1 MNPKWIYA
9 IFGIVLLSG
18 MAFAISGAAVGTEVE
33 RGKWSGNTSGNVTT
47 EGGNV
52 SGVNVSAGVST
63 EKWASFYGDVVGS
76 IVLADSSAA
85 QVYSWTWATTDGG
98 EVCVARDSA
107 FDFSSLQL
115 TTGGDVDTAYAY
127 TTTDA
132 DSGTST
138 LTESC
143 SATLDDVGSAVTSNG
158 VTLDSGFQTC
168 AFDDGTSTPTTNELA
183 FCVDINGTGVNYNGE
198 AADYEIMVPTGNGPS
213 DTALYYFFVELN

>member
-18 MAFAISGAAVGTEVE
+18 MAFAISGATVGTEVE
-33 RGKWSGNTSGNVTT
+33 RGKWAGNTSGSVTT

-76 IVLADSSAA
+76 IVLADTSAN

-98 EVCVARDSA
+98 EVCVTTDSA
-107 FDFSSLQL
+107 FDWASTQAAA
-115 TTGGDVDTAYAY
+115 GADIDTAFGFTAA
-127 TTTDA
+127 DA

-138 LTESC
+138 TT
-143 SATLDDVGSAVTSNG
+143 SACTVDLDDVAAAVTTVG
-158 VTLDSGFQTC
+158 VVLDSTFQTC
-168 AFDDGTSTPTTNELA
+168 YVSDIASPAVENDLA
-183 FCVDINGTGVNYNGE
+183 FCVDINGAGTNYNSE
-198 AADYEIMVPTGNGPS
+198 AADYEVMVPTGNGPT
-213 DTALYYFFVELN
+213 DTETYYFFVELN